1 MIINFL
7 AVLVL
12 FINYLT
18 VVLEKETF
26 VFAICTYLMQKC
38 RQIKKISGNVFWTK
52 KEEHPIPFVYTLCN
66 TMCERK
72 IMHRRFLRCPVHHEH
87 PFLFGSA
94 NVAATGRANGRE
106 VL

>member
-1 MIINFL
+1 MYSINKL
-7 AVLVL
+7 LIP
-12 FINYLT
+12 INSFELCSKYNNMRSMLLGFAQKN
-18 VVLEKETF
+18 VTF
-26 VFAICTYLMQKC
+26 SMNPSLYA
-38 RQIKKISGNVFWTK
+38 
-52 KEEHPIPFVYTLCN
+52 E
-66 TMCERK
+66 K